1 MGQLINFL
9 RQYFCGMN
17 GLADIR
23 PKLNTADLRRVITL
37 LIAVSCLA
45 TAAPSTVCA
54 DDDGWF
60 SAGVRGGVGKS
71 RKSEP
76 FSKYEAYLA
85 YGFSPFWESKTKWA
99 LGPSIGAS
107 AGKLVCEMDAFT
119 GSAGGG
125 LYLVSPSK
133 QLSITLTLYV
143 TYIDRWLFPNVHL
156 GGPLQ
161 FTSNLGFHYSFSKSV
176 IIGYNYEHI
185 SNAGFYDHNP
195 GINNHLIELQ
205 YRF

>member
-1 MGQLINFL
+1 MVQAKRIMGQHSFWTICLTGSRSKFNA
-9 RQYFCGMN
+9 G
-17 GLADIR
+17 GLCQF
-23 PKLNTADLRRVITL
+23 
-37 LIAVSCLA
+37 IALMVVAACIAMA
-45 TAAPSTVCA
+45 TQEQAWA
-54 DDDGWF
+54 DDETWF
-60 SAGVRGGVGKS
+60 AAGVRGGIGKS

-107 AGKLVCEMDAFT
+107 AGKLVCEMDAFA
-119 GSAGGG
+119 GSAGVG

-133 QLSITLTLYV
+133 RVSITLSLYV

-161 FTSNLGFHYSFSKSV
+161 FTSNLGFHYSFTKSFV
-176 IIGYNYEHI
+176 IGYNYEHI
-185 SNAGFYDHNP
+185 SNAGFYYHNP
-195 GINNHLIELQ
+195 GINSHLIELQ